1 MDFSEI
7 KKKYSWV
14 GFSFFL
20 FGLTMEGAAVLL
32 RILLKNV
39 DDRILDNS
47 WVVFIL
53 GLAPIWAI
61 GFPICLLAASRVSS
75 VKPEDHQIKPK
86 YLLQFY
92 MMLVFLMMTANIAGT
107 IFISIIE
114 HVTGLTIENA
124 TIDMI
129 QKQEFLPSLIF
140 TVILGPILE
149 ELAYRKLLI
158 DKLGQY
164 NKRYA
169 IILSGVMFGL
179 FHTNL
184 HQFFYATII
193 GFLFAYIYTIS
204 GRVRY
209 TMILHMTFN
218 FIHGILPM
226 AIVKNLDLDSLSAIS
241 EGDVMNPEVQKQVF
255 ELYTNPAFLGLLG
268 YGLLII
274 GLWIAGLVLWII
286 NHKKIKVDD
295 SNSPLPLKEGK
306 YIPFINVGMI
316 LFTVLTIAITVLEII
331 LLNIK

>member
-1 MDFSEI
+1 
-7 KKKYSWV
+7 
-14 GFSFFL
+14 
-20 FGLTMEGAAVLL
+20 
-32 RILLKNV
+32 
-39 DDRILDNS
+39 
-47 WVVFIL
+47 
-53 GLAPIWAI
+53 
-61 GFPICLLAASRVSS
+61 
-75 VKPEDHQIKPK
+75 
-86 YLLQFY
+86 
-92 MMLVFLMMTANIAGT
+92 
-107 IFISIIE
+107 
-114 HVTGLTIENA
+114 
-124 TIDMI
+124 
-129 QKQEFLPSLIF
+129 
-140 TVILGPILE
+140 PILE

-241 EGDVMNPEVQKQVF
+241 ESDVMNPEVQKQVF

-295 SNSPLPLKEGK
+295 SNSPLPIKEGK

-316 LFTVLTIAITVLEII
+316 LFAVLTIAITVLEII